1 MLNRLSLQKT
11 GEFWK
16 FTSEEALEDYLYD
29 SLNDILDLKPLSRQY
44 SVDGQFCDIIA
55 VDPSKRI
62 TILELK
68 NTEDRYVVQQLSR
81 YHYAL
86 THEKPYSDIADYD
99 IPICLVALAPHFHKD
114 NFIDRSYHKLE
125 VKFLRFKIVQKHQK
139 LFFCIE
145 KFKDTQWRDFIEK
158 EIPYKQEWIFEQTPI
173 RIATKIVPPPP
184 KSFISIL
191 KENKEMR
198 NELHKKQLFE
208 EWEKLSRIREL
219 ILSFD
224 ERMSEHPKI
233 TYDSRMFH
241 YGLRK
246 STSKEIRPNRC
257 CAQIYYKRPKSS
269 RYSHDPFRFY
279 LWLPVPIEESNLKIP
294 IERVEIL
301 GYGEKAR
308 IQVDGRS
315 PNISYWTNRNTE
327 QYLQDYSALVDREWE
342 HSFETFL
349 NIALEQWLSQ
359 VQSTTYLPES

>member
-29 SLNDILDLKPLSRQY
+29 SLDILDLKPLSRQL

-55 VDPSKRI
+55 IDQSNRI

-86 THEKPYSDIADYD
+86 THEKPYSDVADYD
-99 IPICLVALAPHFHKD
+99 SPISLVTLAPHFHKD
-114 NFIDRSYHKLE
+114 NFIDRLYHKLE
-125 VKFLRFKIVQKHQK
+125 IKFLRFNIVQKHQK
-139 LFFCIE
+139 LFLCIE
-145 KFKDTQWRDFIEK
+145 EFKDTQWRDFIEN
-158 EIPYKQEWIFEQTPI
+158 EIPYKQEWISEQNPI
-173 RIATKIVPPPP
+173 RIATKTIPPPP
-184 KSFISIL
+184 KSFTSIL
-191 KENKEMR
+191 KENKETKDKIYQK
-198 NELHKKQLFE
+198 EIFE
-208 EWEKLSRIREL
+208 QWEKLAQIREL

-224 ERMSEHPKI
+224 ERISEHPQI
-233 TYDSRMFH
+233 TYDSRMFR

-246 STSKEIRPNRC
+246 STGKEIRPNRC

-269 RYSHDPFRFY
+269 RYSYDPFKFY

-294 IERVEIL
+294 IERVRIL
-301 GYGEKAR
+301 GYEEKAR

-315 PNISYWTNRNTE
+315 PNASYWAKRNTE

-342 HSFETFL
+342 HSFDTFL

-359 VQSTTYLPES
+359 IQNTTYLSEL